1 MRLYHHPVSSNARRV
16 LMTAIALDFPLEL
29 TEMSLMSEADRRRL
43 VELNPNSKIPVLQ
56 DGDFV
61 LWESCAIMQYLAD
74 KTPGQTLYP
83 QDLRTRADIN
93 RWMFWACQ
101 HFAPALSVLTW
112 ERIWKGMVGVGPADP
127 VELARGEQDIAE
139 YATVLDGHLAQ
150 RQWIIGDALSL
161 ADFAVAAPLMYL
173 EQAKLPLAEYANIM
187 AWFGRVQQLDA
198 WKKTIPVW

>member
-1 MRLYHHPVSSNARRV
+1 MRLYYHPVSSNARRV

-29 TEMSLMSEADRRRL
+29 TEVSLMSEDDRRRL

-83 QDLRTRADIN
+83 QDLRVRADIN

-150 RQWIIGDALSL
+150 RQWIIGDTLSL
-161 ADFAVAAPLMYL
+161 ADFAVAAPLMYM

>member
-1 MRLYHHPVSSNARRV
+1 MRLFHHPVSSNARRV

-29 TEMSLMSEADRRRL
+29 TEVNLMSDEDRRRL

-56 DGDFV
+56 DGDFL

-74 KTPGQTLYP
+74 HTPGQTLYP

-93 RWMFWACQ
+93 RWMFWGCQ
-101 HFAPALSVLTW
+101 HFAPALGVLTW
-112 ERIWKGMVGVGPADP
+112 ENIWKGMVGAGPADP
-127 VELARGEQDIAE
+127 LEVARGERDVAE
-139 YATVLDGHLAQ
+139 YAIVLDGHLSQ
-150 RQWIIGDALSL
+150 RQWILGDTLSL

-173 EQAKLPLAEYANIM
+173 EQAKLPLAEYANIL

-198 WKKTIPVW
+198 WKKTVPVW

>member
-1 MRLYHHPVSSNARRV
+1 MRLFHHPVSSNARRV

-29 TEMSLMSEADRRRL
+29 TEVNLMSEEDRRRL

-56 DGDFV
+56 DGDFL

-83 QDLRTRADIN
+83 QDLRVRADIN

-112 ERIWKGMVGVGPADP
+112 ERIWKGMVGAGPADP

-150 RQWIIGDALSL
+150 RQWIIGDTLSL

>member
-16 LMTAIALDFPLEL
+16 LMAAIALDFPLEL
-29 TEMSLMSEADRRRL
+29 TEVSLMSEDDRRRL

-150 RQWIIGDALSL
+150 RQWIIGDTLSL

>member
-101 HFAPALSVLTW
+101 HFSPALSVLTW

-150 RQWIIGDALSL
+150 RQWIIGDTLSL
-161 ADFAVAAPLMYL
+161 ADFAVAAPLMYM